1 MDTSTDSVTQTRL
14 MQKYQERLTPSLWA
28 FGAATVLAPMG
39 ALVLAPFD
47 STLGLIAGTALA
59 LVVIIA
65 MATFAPKV
73 SVQGTVLRAGR
84 AHIDAAWLGAPE
96 QLTGEEARNARGVGL
111 DHRAWHLVRSGID
124 GAVRVPITD
133 PADPAPYWLISTRTP
148 DRLAA
153 AIQNARRDA
162 SS

>member
-1 MDTSTDSVTQTRL
+1 
-14 MQKYQERLTPSLWA
+14 MQNYRERLTPSLWA

-47 STLGLIAGTALA
+47 STIGLIAGTALA
-59 LVVIIA
+59 LLVILA
-65 MATFAPKV
+65 MAGFATTI
-73 SVQGTVLRAGR
+73 SVQGTTLRAGR
-84 AHIDAAWLGAPE
+84 AHIDAKWLGTPE
-96 QLTGEEARNARGVGL
+96 QLTGEDARNARGVGL
-111 DHRAWHLVRSGID
+111 DHRAWHVIRSGID

-133 PADPAPYWLISTRTP
+133 PDDPAPYWIISTRTP

-162 SS
+162 SN